1 MAGSDNDRGERMK
14 TVKFLYGHTTFDL
27 DVPDDTP
34 VLTSH
39 VDQLKSDK
47 SGPEI
52 VKEAMEHP
60 IDSPRLYELAAGKP
74 DCTIIISDHTR
85 PVPSKDIL
93 PAMIA
98 ELRQGSPDIKITLL
112 VATGFHRPTTIDEL
126 KNKLGDDLY
135 NEFKDNI
142 VVHDAHDPSKNAKVG
157 QLPSGPDCIID
168 KVALNASLLIAEGFI
183 EPHFFAGFS
192 GGRKSVLPGICDA
205 VTVMGNH
212 CGEFIASPYA
222 RTGILD
228 KNPIHED
235 MVAAAEMAKL
245 AFICNVVIDEDKKTV
260 AAFAGDF
267 KAAHYKGVDFLNGY
281 CKVKPVP
288 ADIVITT
295 NGGYPL
301 DQNAYQC
308 PKGMSAAEATVKD
321 GGVIIMLATCE
332 DGHGGE
338 SYYHSIADAP
348 TADAFFQ
355 QCVNTPQVETLPDQ
369 WCAQIWCRILRKYT
383 VLFVGNKEQKQLLT
397 DLKVQY
403 FETLDEAY
411 AKARELKG
419 ADASLTCIPNGVS
432 VVVAD

>member
-1 MAGSDNDRGERMK
+1 MK
-14 TVKFLYGHTTFDL
+14 KVEFLYGHSPMVL
-27 DVPDDTP
+27 EVPDDAA
-34 VLTSH
+34 VLTSN

-47 SGPEI
+47 SGKEI
-52 VKEAMEHP
+52 VAEAMANP
-60 IDSPRLYELAAGKP
+60 IDSPRLAELAKGKP

-85 PVPSKDIL
+85 PVPSQDIL

-98 ELRQGSPDIKITLL
+98 ELREGSPDIKITLL
-112 VATGFHRPTTIDEL
+112 VATGFHRPTTVAEL
-126 KNKLGDDLY
+126 ENKLGADLY
-135 NEFKDNI
+135 NEFKDSI

-183 EPHFFAGFS
+183 EAHFFAGFS

-228 KNPIHED
+228 KNPIHVD

-260 AAFAGDF
+260 AAFAGNF
-267 KAAHYKGVDFLNGY
+267 KTAHQKGADFLAGY
-281 CKVKPVP
+281 CVAKPVP

-332 DGHGGE
+332 DGHGGQ
-338 SYYHSIADAP
+338 SYYESIKNAESAE
-348 TADAFFQ
+348 AFFQ
-355 QCVNTPQVETLPDQ
+355 QCLNTPQLETLPDQ
-369 WCAQIWCRILRKYT
+369 WCAQIWCRIVRKYT
-383 VLFVGNKEQKQLLT
+383 VLFVSAPEQKQLIE
-397 DLKVQY
+397 DLKVQW
-403 FETLDEAY
+403 FPTLEAAY

-432 VVVAD
+432 VVVRD